1 MSIRRIYVEQSDI
14 WGARSVDGFGG
25 KSIKEVCGCMKTL
38 HPVCSKERSL
48 EERANDVVGRANDP
62 FNFTILG
69 RGIGTGHAKDG
80 ALSEEERAHGGVIE
94 FSPIVTLNYFH
105 SATKHRKK
113 RK

>member
-1 MSIRRIYVEQSDI
+1 M
-14 WGARSVDGFGG
+14 WLL
-25 KSIKEVCGCMKTL
+25 KTL
-38 HPVCSKERSL
+38 HPVCSRERSL
-48 EERANDVVGRANDP
+48 EERANDVVGRANDL

-105 SATKHRKK
+105 SATRHRKK
-113 RK
+113 GSDSGDSVRFHTEGKRS